1 MREGS
6 AYRNVVE
13 GDAGLGHLLE
23 LRLVA
28 REVHGPAHGAHRA
41 APAAAAGA
49 PEQEEQAA
57 EGDEGEQQVACQG
70 MHSSMSVP
78 ASLYVHATLL
88 GNCAHW
94 RDHQAGHKCSSLEM
108 HAPDTTSLQQQAK
121 VLHACYY
128 YGVHAPC
135 CPVQMCMLLLCNK

>member
-41 APAAAAGA
+41 ETPAAAAGA

-57 EGDEGEQQVACQG
+57 EGDEGEQQVA
-70 MHSSMSVP
+70 
-78 ASLYVHATLL
+78 T
-88 GNCAHW
+88 
-94 RDHQAGHKCSSLEM
+94 
-108 HAPDTTSLQQQAK
+108 AK
-121 VLHACYY
+121 ACT
-128 YGVHAPC
+128 APC
-135 CPVQMCMLLLCNK
+135 QCLQVFTCMPLYLATVPTGVIIKLDTSVAAWKCMHLTPLFTTAS